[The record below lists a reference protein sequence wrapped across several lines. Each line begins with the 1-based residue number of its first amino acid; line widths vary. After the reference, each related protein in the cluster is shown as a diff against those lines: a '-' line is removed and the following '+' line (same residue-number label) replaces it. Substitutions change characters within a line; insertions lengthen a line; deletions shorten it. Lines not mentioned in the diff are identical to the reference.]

1 MELSTIKTVLSSK
14 LSPVPQNDG
23 MTKLAS
29 VLVII
34 YGSEPKV
41 LMIKKSKQLTS
52 HGGDIAFPGGKWT
65 VDDQDLLETA
75 LRETK
80 EEIDWTIS
88 RDDVIGQLDKV
99 RTLNSGFTIT
109 PFIGIMDDIPQLK
122 ASVEVETIFHIPLI
136 PFLQTL
142 TDDTDPEHNSMQE
155 MYTLTFQEKIVWG
168 ASARILKQIVNRLKF

>member
-1 MELSTIKTVLSSK
+1 MELSTIKTSLSSK
-14 LSPVPQNDG
+14 LSPAPQNDG
-23 MTKLAS
+23 KTKLAS

-34 YGSEPKV
+34 YGAEPKV
-41 LMIKKSKQLTS
+41 LMIKKAKKLSS

-65 VDDQDLLETA
+65 DDDHDLLETA

-109 PFIGIMDDIPQLK
+109 PFISIMDDIPQLK
-122 ASVEVETIFHIPLI
+122 ASVEVETIFDIPLI
-136 PFLQTL
+136 PFLKTL
-142 TDDTDPEHNSMQE
+142 ADDPDPSHKLIQE
-155 MYTLTFQEKIVWG
+155 MYTFTYQGKIVWG
-168 ASARILKQIVNRLKF
+168 ASARILKQIINRLNL